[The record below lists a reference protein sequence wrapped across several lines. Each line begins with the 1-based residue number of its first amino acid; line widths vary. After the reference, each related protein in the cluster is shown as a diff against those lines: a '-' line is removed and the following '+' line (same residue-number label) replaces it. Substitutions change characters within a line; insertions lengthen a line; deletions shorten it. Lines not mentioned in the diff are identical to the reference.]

1 MATYPNLELIEYKC
15 KESAFEL
22 HADTLKDAC
31 YVICKVDV
39 FQQTW
44 ANTATG
50 FNMDCCLSGQAFTK
64 EYTTV
69 VEMRW
74 HKRTEKAKYEEVKD
88 VIYGVYFGNSIAYMF
103 INPNENF
110 FEDLKNRDM
119 KSQREAIKRYI

>member
-15 KESAFEL
+15 KEAALTL
-22 HADTLKDAC
+22 HKDTLKDAC
-31 YVICKVDV
+31 YLICKVDV

-50 FNMDCCLSGQAFTK
+50 FDIDCCFSGQAFTK

-69 VEMRW
+69 VEVKW
-74 HKRTEKAKYEEVKD
+74 HKKNGKQYEAVED
-88 VIYGVYFGNSIAYMF
+88 VIYGVYFGNNIAYMF
-103 INPNENF
+103 INPNDNF

-119 KSQREAIKRYI
+119 KSQREAGKRYL